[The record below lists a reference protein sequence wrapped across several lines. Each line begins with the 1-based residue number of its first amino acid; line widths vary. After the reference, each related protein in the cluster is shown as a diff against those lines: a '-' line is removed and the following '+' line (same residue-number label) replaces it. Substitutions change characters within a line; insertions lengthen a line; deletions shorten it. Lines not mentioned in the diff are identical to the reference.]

1 MICEKYE
8 KMSIV
13 DKILFTG
20 ELLHACMN
28 DDKLFELGKQIIE
41 LGMVKGTFDGVQIL
55 PQRTDEIPM
64 FKCTMDELNNL
75 KTTTNE
81 LQK

>member
-1 MICEKYE
+1 MICENYE

-28 DDKLFELGKQIIE
+28 DDRLFELGKEIIG
-41 LGMVKGTFDGVQIL
+41 LGYIKGVFNGVQIL
-55 PQRTDEIPM
+55 PQRTE
-64 FKCTMDELNNL
+64 ELNNI
-75 KTTTNE
+75 TITENITN
-81 LQK
+81 L